1 MVAKSSK
8 SIFCILSA
16 FILLFACSSSVFP
29 QETDIHPRRLGIK
42 DIEVV
47 SQFKNGY
54 AWVKTKD
61 IYKKELRKRNLQSIG
76 VVSTNVK
83 QQATTNNGVLMGQ
96 DSLVYF
102 DYPFDSCM
110 HEKVAEYVIKLGHK
124 PLTRGQIMVFMLGTQ
139 QEKKV
144 HLFNSI
150 IPERE
155 WDY

>member
-1 MVAKSSK
+1 M
-8 SIFCILSA
+8 
-16 FILLFACSSSVFP
+16 FACSSSVFP
-29 QETDIHPRRLGIK
+29 QETDVHPRRLGIK

-102 DYPFDSCM
+102 DYPFDSCIARKSCRIRNKTWAQTSDSWSD
-110 HEKVAEYVIKLGHK
+110 HGFYAWYPTGEK
-124 PLTRGQIMVFMLGTQ
+124 GTFVQ
-139 QEKKV
+139 
-144 HLFNSI
+144 FNHS
-150 IPERE
+150 
-155 WDY
+155 